1 MFWVHPSMTGF
12 CGIEIFILFEGKV
25 YKKVWIFPQR
35 IWIFKEVRYLEKE
48 IKPYEKASACKR
60 GFKDLVFYGEDWKDS
75 DKDRF
80 PFDKL

>member
-1 MFWVHPSMTGF
+1 MTSF
-12 CGIEIFILFEGKV
+12 CGIDIFILFEGKV
-25 YKKVWIFPQR
+25 YKKAWIFPKR
-35 IWIFKEVRYLEKE
+35 IWIFKEARYLVKE